1 MPRVAVT
8 SAGFDALQYSRRSSA
23 GVLVGAANLTPTTDD
38 GESSGMAR
46 YNGAL
51 SASIT
56 LPTPTEVNILGDDT
70 RLAVYQF
77 DGVNPVAFDVEMS
90 VHDFAFKQAAEG
102 VSYVTEAEEVMM
114 PIGATGLTRNGL
126 IVLFTSQAKSYD
138 SGSLNVAG
146 FSHVLL
152 FNTEWTDL
160 GRGHAHQ
167 AANTRRWRVTANMS
181 DTLPDGRLI
190 STVFPT
196 VPGGQAVGF
205 EFTSTNRVSYA
216 AIMGDATETDIITPY
231 KPVSVETSKATVE
244 TTGFAA
250 ATVSSVDVTDPYGIV
265 LSAAPGAGKLAVSR
279 YEFQNYE

>member
-8 SAGFDALQYSRRSSA
+8 SAGFDALQYSYRSSA
-23 GVLVGAANLTPTTDD
+23 GALVGAANLVVTTDN
-38 GESSGMAR
+38 GESSNMAR

-77 DGVNPVAFDVEMS
+77 DGVNPIAFDVEMS

-126 IVLFTSQAKSYD
+126 IALFTSRSKSQD

-146 FSHVLL
+146 YDHVLL

-167 AANTRRWRVTANMS
+167 AANTRRWRVTANTS

-196 VPGGQAVGF
+196 VPNGTCVGI
-205 EFTSTNRVSYA
+205 EFHSANRVSFA
-216 AIMGDATETDIITPY
+216 AIMGDNTETDIVTPY
-231 KPVSVETSKATVE
+231 KPVSTATTKATVE

-250 ATVSSVDVTDPYGIV
+250 ATVSSVDVTDPYGLV
-265 LSAAPGAGKLAVSR
+265 LSAAPGAGKLAVGR
-279 YEFQNYE
+279 YEFLVYE

>member
-1 MPRVAVT
+1 MSRIAVT

-77 DGVNPVAFDVEMS
+77 DGVNPIAFDVEMS

-126 IVLFTSQAKSYD
+126 ICLFTSRSKSQD

-146 FSHVLL
+146 YDHVLL

-167 AANTRRWRVTANMS
+167 AANTRRWRVTANTS
-181 DTLPDGRLI
+181 DTLPDGRTVA
-190 STVFPT
+190 SVFPT
-196 VPGGQAVGF
+196 VPNGTCVGI
-205 EFTSTNRVSYA
+205 EFHSTNRVSFA
-216 AIMGDATETDIITPY
+216 ALMGDATATDIVTSY
-231 KPVSVETSKATVE
+231 KPVSTATSKATVE

-250 ATVSSVDVTDPYGIV
+250 ATISSVDVTDPYGLV
-265 LSAAPGAGKLAVSR
+265 LSAAPGAGKLAVGR
-279 YEFQNYE
+279 YEFLVYE